1 MKSATIARRNPIG
14 FEYEFEFER
23 PNGVI
28 ETCSVC
34 NLVPLPGINHLAGAM
49 FGDISAI
56 GTFHVGIFSANYLPS
71 AGAVAADIPGVIG
84 EFTGYSEATR
94 PIWNRVNT
102 DGLITNNAS
111 RAAFTLTQDVRLYG
125 GFLSSISTKG
135 SGDGLL
141 LSIARF
147 PSPRDVEAGTII
159 RVRGELS
166 LIPTG
171 VA

>member
-1 MKSATIARRNPIG
+1 MSARRNPIG

-23 PNGVI
+23 PSGEI
-28 ETCSVC
+28 EVCSMC
-34 NLVPLPGINHLAGAM
+34 NLVPLPAINHMAASL
-49 FGDISAI
+49 FGDVAAI

-71 AGAVAADIPGVIG
+71 IGAVAADIPGVIG

-94 PIWNRVNT
+94 PVWTRVNS
-102 DGLITNNAS
+102 DGLITNGAS
-111 RAAFTLTQDVRLYG
+111 RAAFTVTQNVRLYG
-125 GFLSSISTKG
+125 GFLCSASTKG

-147 PSPRDVEAGTII
+147 PTPRDVEAGTTI

-166 LIPTG
+166 LIPTN